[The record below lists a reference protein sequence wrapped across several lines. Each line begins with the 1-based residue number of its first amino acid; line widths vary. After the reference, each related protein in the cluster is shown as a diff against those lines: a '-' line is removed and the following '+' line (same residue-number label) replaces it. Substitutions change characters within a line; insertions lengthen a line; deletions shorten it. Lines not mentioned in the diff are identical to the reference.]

1 MFILE
6 YYNLC
11 HTPPDAEVLPS
22 LPRRKPVIA
31 SPDSPKPAKLNFGN
45 FGANFKFGTQET
57 VNHPRD
63 NVYMINQLLPNSQM
77 SSISSQQYMSTTSQQ
92 STLFRTGSEM
102 KTCSDLRTGSD
113 LKTGSEFRTGS
124 EMRSSTR
131 CGSRTSAA
139 STNLSSRTS
148 HYR

>member
-31 SPDSPKPAKLNFGN
+31 SPDSPKSAKPNFGN
-45 FGANFKFGTQET
+45 FGANFKFGKQET
-57 VNHPRD
+57 VNPPRD
-63 NVYMINQLLPNSQM
+63 NVMINQLLPNSQM
-77 SSISSQQYMSTTSQQ
+77 SSISSQQ

-102 KTCSDLRTGSD
+102 KNCSELRTVSD